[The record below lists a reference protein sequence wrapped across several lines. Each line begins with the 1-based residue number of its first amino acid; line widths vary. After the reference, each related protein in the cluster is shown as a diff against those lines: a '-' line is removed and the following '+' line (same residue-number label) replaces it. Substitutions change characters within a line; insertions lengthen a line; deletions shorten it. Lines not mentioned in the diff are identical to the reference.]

1 MSRVNTRAAGK
12 GRDGGIA
19 RDTRDTPI
27 VVVENHL
34 NEVDIYEGGQFG
46 FDLLHP
52 YAFLFIEIVVVLLVA
67 RDMDVALIGG
77 IENFGLIEQACD
89 GQWVAV
95 AQQSAGDGG
104 RGGDF
109 VDVALVNLKHLRH
122 GGRVNIAPEEQIVIT
137 EHIGA
142 AEMLSEDGEAVHA

>member
-1 MSRVNTRAAGK
+1 M
-12 GRDGGIA
+12 
-19 RDTRDTPI
+19 
-27 VVVENHL
+27 ENHL
-34 NEVDIYEGGQFG
+34 YEVDIYEGGQLG
-46 FDLLHP
+46 VDLLHP
-52 YAFLFIEIVVVLLVA
+52 YVFFFFEIVVVLLVA
-67 RDMDVALIGG
+67 RDVDVALVGG
-77 IENFGLIEQACD
+77 IEDFGLVEQSRD
-89 GQWVAV
+89 GQGVAV